1 MKIDLSK
8 YDLKQK
14 WSFFFII
21 LYLSLLVSFYLGENT
36 TGGAFI
42 DYFNQKKIAED
53 FSENFFNTLF
63 SYDKYSTRHSPVL
76 IIFLSIFEK
85 IDLNDFLI
93 RFIHLNLSLILPI
106 YLFKTL
112 NEIIKDKKVVFF
124 LVSLIFISPTFRSL
138 AIWPDSRILGLS
150 FFVISIYEF
159 IKFRNNRKYISCIK
173 NIFFLSIS
181 AYLSPNFAL
190 FAIFYF
196 LEFFSYYKNN
206 FKYLLQII
214 FLNVFLSLPAFFYLF
229 SLETNFLLKT
239 AIVGIESKETLI
251 FKNPFNK
258 FLLIPSI
265 IFFYLIPFYFFKILS
280 FKTDKINIIKN
291 VLLSSILFLI
301 CILFFDYK
309 YEYTGGGVFFKSSY
323 FLFKNNY
330 LFYMISFVSLVFLV
344 NLINFNINNFLLV
357 LILILSN
364 PQFTIYHKYYDPLM
378 IVLLFTL
385 FNIKFDINNFKKN
398 KNFIYIF
405 LYFLVFL
412 IINFLKSYV

>member
-14 WSFFFII
+14 WTFFFII
-21 LYLSLLVSFYLGENT
+21 LYLSLLVSFYFGENS

-42 DYFNQKKIAED
+42 DYFNQKKISED
-53 FSENFFNTLF
+53 FSKNFFDTFFN
-63 SYDKYSTRHSPVL
+63 YDKYSTRHSPVL

-112 NEIIKDKKVVFF
+112 NKIINEKNIVFF

-159 IKFRNNRKYISCIK
+159 IKFRKNRKYISCLK

-206 FKYLLQII
+206 LKYLLQII
-214 FLNVFLSLPAFFYLF
+214 LLNIFLSLPAFFFLF
-229 SLETNFLLKT
+229 SLETNFLIKT
-239 AIVGIESKETLI
+239 AIVSSESQENLI

-258 FLLIPSI
+258 ILLIPTI
-265 IFFYLIPFYFFKILS
+265 IFFYLIPFYFFKIFS
-280 FKTDKINIIKN
+280 FKIERENLVKLI
-291 VLLSSILFLI
+291 LLSSILFLI
-301 CILFFDYK
+301 CTFFFDYK
-309 YEYTGGGVFFKSSY
+309 YEFTGGGIFFKSSY
-323 FLFKNNY
+323 FVFKNNY
-330 LFYMISFVSLVFLV
+330 LFYVVSFISIIFLI
-344 NLINFNINNFLLV
+344 NLINFDLKNFI
-357 LILILSN
+357 LILILFLSN

-378 IVLLFTL
+378 IILFFTL
-385 FNIKFDINNFKKN
+385 FNIKFDINNFQKN
-398 KNFIYIF
+398 KNFIFIF
-405 LYFLVFL
+405 LYFLIFL
-412 IINFLKSYV
+412 IMNIYKSYV

>member
-14 WSFFFII
+14 WTFFFII
-21 LYLSLLVSFYLGENT
+21 LYLSLLVSFYFGENS

-42 DYFNQKKIAED
+42 DYFNQKKISED
-53 FSENFFNTLF
+53 FSKNFFDTFFN
-63 SYDKYSTRHSPVL
+63 YDKYSTRHSPVL

-112 NEIIKDKKVVFF
+112 NKIINEKNIVFF

-159 IKFRNNRKYISCIK
+159 IKFRKSRKYVSCLK

-206 FKYLLQII
+206 LKYLLQII
-214 FLNVFLSLPAFFYLF
+214 LLNIFLSLPAFFFLF
-229 SLETNFLLKT
+229 SLETNFLIKT
-239 AIVGIESKETLI
+239 AIVSSESQENLI

-258 FLLIPSI
+258 ILLIPTI
-265 IFFYLIPFYFFKILS
+265 IFFYLIPFYFFKIFS
-280 FKTDKINIIKN
+280 FKIERENLVKLI
-291 VLLSSILFLI
+291 LLSSILFLI
-301 CILFFDYK
+301 CTFFFDYK
-309 YEYTGGGVFFKSSY
+309 YEFTGGGIFFKSSY
-323 FLFKNNY
+323 FVFKNNY
-330 LFYMISFVSLVFLV
+330 LFYVVSFISIIFLI
-344 NLINFNINNFLLV
+344 NLINFDLKNFI
-357 LILILSN
+357 LILILFLSN

-378 IVLLFTL
+378 IILFFTL
-385 FNIKFDINNFKKN
+385 FNIKFDINNFQKN
-398 KNFIYIF
+398 KNFIFIF
-405 LYFLVFL
+405 LYFLIFL
-412 IINFLKSYV
+412 IMNIYKSYV